1 MTRWQVP
8 AGKAI
13 AIAAMPTA
21 VLMGLGMTP
30 TLAQA
35 RPAVPDNPFQDG
47 PCVAAPEGPTGDDG
61 AAEGVAA
68 PTAGQPI
75 AGRPDGAR
83 HAVDRPA
90 ASDDPDDDPD
100 DARPDDRDDDRADR
114 SGDRVER
121 FPVPARSRPPLE
133 PLNPSG
139 PLMVLDS
146 LGVGEAVRDLL
157 APSGRQP
164 PAPAATAS
172 ASGSAPG
179 DGVGRSPGPRAVPT
193 AREGAVRTPRR
204 DPTGT
209 APPQPSAPDAQPS
222 APDAQPS
229 APDVEGKVPFPCAVE
244 KRSDGT
250 PEQPAAPIPGRPWLL
265 QASSLFLRGLTY
277 HGVVNLTMPDGR
289 TKQALKFTADDGVD
303 IGDLH
308 QSVTDADG
316 RTYHL
321 RAARG
326 SVSTLRGGRVT
337 MYTERLEG
345 RLFGTIPIVF
355 DPEHPP
361 PLDLPA
367 AYFTRVRMVQ
377 AGQFGG
383 DLTVPGLRQS
393 VTE

>member
-47 PCVAAPEGPTGDDG
+47 PCVAAPEGPTGDGGAVEG
-61 AAEGVAA
+61 AAA
-68 PTAGQPI
+68 PAT
-75 AGRPDGAR
+75 GRPDGAR
-83 HAVDRPA
+83 RTADRPA
-90 ASDDPDDDPD
+90 AS
-100 DARPDDRDDDRADR
+100 DDRDDDRADR

-133 PLNPSG
+133 PLHPSG
-139 PLMVLDS
+139 PLTVLDS
-146 LGVGEAVRDLL
+146 LGVGDPVRNLL

-164 PAPAATAS
+164 PAPAPTAS

-179 DGVGRSPGPRAVPT
+179 DGVGRSPGPRAIAT
-193 AREGAVRTPRR
+193 AREGTVRTPRR

-209 APPQPSAPDAQPS
+209 APPQPSAPDAQSS
-222 APDAQPS
+222 APDA
-229 APDVEGKVPFPCAVE
+229 EGKVPFPCAVE

-250 PEQPAAPIPGRPWLL
+250 PERPAAPIPGRPWLL
-265 QASSLFLRGLTY
+265 EASSLFLRGLTY

-393 VTE
+393 VSD

>member
-35 RPAVPDNPFQDG
+35 RPAVPDNPFRDG
-47 PCVAAPEGPTGDDG
+47 PCVAAPEGPTGDG
-61 AAEGVAA
+61 AAEGAE
-68 PTAGQPI
+68 
-75 AGRPDGAR
+75 
-83 HAVDRPA
+83 
-90 ASDDPDDDPD
+90 ASDDRTDDGTGDRSD
-100 DARPDDRDDDRADR
+100 DGDDDRADR

-133 PLNPSG
+133 PLHPSG
-139 PLMVLDS
+139 PLAALDS
-146 LGVGEAVRDLL
+146 MSVGDAVRDLL

-164 PAPAATAS
+164 PAPAPTAS

-179 DGVGRSPGPRAVPT
+179 DGVGRSPGPRAVST
-193 AREGAVRTPRR
+193 AREGTVRTPRQ

-209 APPQPSAPDAQPS
+209 APPQSSAPDAQPS
-222 APDAQPS
+222 APDA
-229 APDVEGKVPFPCAVE
+229 EGKVPFPCAVE

-265 QASSLFLRGLTY
+265 EASSLFLRGLTY

-321 RAARG
+321 RAARS

-393 VTE
+393 VSD